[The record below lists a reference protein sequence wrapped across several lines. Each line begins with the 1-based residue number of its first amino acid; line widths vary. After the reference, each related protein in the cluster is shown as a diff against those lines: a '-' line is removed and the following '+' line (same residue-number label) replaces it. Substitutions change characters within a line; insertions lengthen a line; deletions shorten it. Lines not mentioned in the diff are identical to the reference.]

1 MDKPTKNEVRSARL
15 VMAASL
21 GTIILGALA
30 LGYFLVYR

>member
-1 MDKPTKNEVRSARL
+1 MDKPTRNEVRSTRL

-30 LGYFLVYR
+30 LGYYVVFR